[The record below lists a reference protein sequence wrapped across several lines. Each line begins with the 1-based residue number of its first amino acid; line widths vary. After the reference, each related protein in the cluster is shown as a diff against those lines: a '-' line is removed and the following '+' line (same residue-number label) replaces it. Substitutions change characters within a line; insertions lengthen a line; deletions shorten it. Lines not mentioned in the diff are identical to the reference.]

1 MKFEADVTH
10 VEFEHSK
17 GDYFVTVCPD
27 HPKKNEVVSI
37 HRLSKAA
44 TETNFIHGGAI
55 FKKVS
60 FYPKKPQIVIL
71 TQSKIV
77 VYNLEELTIVKKL
90 SAGSSLYSCMD
101 IHPEGSYIMTG
112 AENQKVH
119 FHLSLAY
126 LLWCWSLIQT
136 V

>member
-1 MKFEADVTH
+1 MGFRIWLKFEADVTH

-77 VYNLEELTIVKKL
+77 VYNL
-90 SAGSSLYSCMD
+90 
-101 IHPEGSYIMTG
+101 
-112 AENQKVH
+112 
-119 FHLSLAY
+119 
-126 LLWCWSLIQT
+126 
-136 V
+136 